1 MLETWGEATIPL
13 FLRTSHICFILL
25 YVCKYKYMRKIKS
38 SLFSYGWYHFVTVY
52 CVYHVLNVA
61 TRDLV
66 CVKYK
71 ENNKNFLVICC
82 NVCCLYSSC
91 VCVFVLNIYKKSCSC
106 LVRRMFIKEGE
117 LFLFFASLFNSFWN
131 AFRIELEW
139 NCTITR
145 SSMSHDIL
153 TVWLRKKCFSVSFVH
168 MMTYKIFIDFV
179 SRYKFIFLEV
189 HPWVVRI
196 QWWLQIDDNVCIGAS
211 YLLWLEE
218 IQIYRTDITV
228 VLVLFQL
235 FPWIWA
241 LSCL

>member
-38 SLFSYGWYHFVTVY
+38 CLFSYGWYHFVTVY

-91 VCVFVLNIYKKSCSC
+91 VCVFVLAIYKKSCSC

-117 LFLFFASLFNSFWN
+117 LFLFCFPFSIPFGMHFVLNSNEIARLPVLRRLMTFWLYGCERSALVYHLF
-131 AFRIELEW
+131 I
-139 NCTITR
+139 
-145 SSMSHDIL
+145 
-153 TVWLRKKCFSVSFVH
+153 
-168 MMTYKIFIDFV
+168 
-179 SRYKFIFLEV
+179 
-189 HPWVVRI
+189 
-196 QWWLQIDDNVCIGAS
+196 WWLTKF
-211 YLLWLEE
+211 L
-218 IQIYRTDITV
+218 
-228 VLVLFQL
+228 
-235 FPWIWA
+235 
-241 LSCL
+241 